1 MFSLFLTLLFFF
13 SILPKNNSLSK
24 ELQNFSAQCQEME
37 QQNKHLTEQ
46 LQICQRGTM
55 TDEYEQ
61 RLNELESNNDM
72 LNQQLDTARGKIAS
86 LQSDL
91 TESEIKLNDLTNHN
105 DHYKAEISKFNEIK
119 VKWESEQRRLTNQL
133 TQTKENLIQLREEN
147 KHLQN
152 EKMTFEN
159 LFNTIKTHIETSNVA
174 NNEQLNN
181 HLQSNFSNLLNTLN
195 EKLNEQS
202 IASMSQITKN
212 MQKEMDALRK
222 ENMSLQNKVYSLESQ
237 HQQDYQ
243 QHQQHQQ
250 QHDHRLSNELDHHH
264 NGYRSKQID
273 FDTINSLNEQ
283 IDQLSFEKERLTR
296 ELQTAKQ
303 SLLDY
308 EEQQRSWETR
318 SNVSSLQE
326 DSYKQRF
333 FEHKDKELRM
343 NGELSRLRR
352 TLDNLNWESTLKQQ
366 KLKNEC
372 TVLGKKVE
380 HSEARIQDK
389 ENQIVELKALQATLY
404 EKIESY
410 RDRYETASQHTARL
424 ESEVNHLTLHND
436 SVCVPAKTKIK

>member
-1 MFSLFLTLLFFF
+1 MNCHFWVIIVIQFYYNIIFSPNNDLSYFILFLLLLLPVFFPF
-13 SILPKNNSLSK
+13 AQNNSLSK
-24 ELQNFSAQCQEME
+24 ELQNFSAQRQEME

-46 LQICQRGTM
+46 LQVC
-55 TDEYEQ
+55 Q
-61 RLNELESNNDM
+61 RLNELESSNDM

-222 ENMSLQNKVYSLESQ
+222 ENMPLQNKVYSLESE
-237 HQQDYQ
+237 HQQQ
-243 QHQQHQQ
+243 QQ
-250 QHDHRLSNELDHHH
+250 QHDNRLSNGSNNYQNGELDYHH

-283 IDQLSFEKERLTR
+283 IDQASFEKERLTR
-296 ELQTAKQ
+296 ELQTAK
-303 SLLDY
+303 
-308 EEQQRSWETR
+308 
-318 SNVSSLQE
+318 SS
-326 DSYKQRF
+326 
-333 FEHKDKELRM
+333 
-343 NGELSRLRR
+343 
-352 TLDNLNWESTLKQQ
+352 
-366 KLKNEC
+366 C
-372 TVLGKKVE
+372 
-380 HSEARIQDK
+380 
-389 ENQIVELKALQATLY
+389 
-404 EKIESY
+404 
-410 RDRYETASQHTARL
+410 
-424 ESEVNHLTLHND
+424 
-436 SVCVPAKTKIK
+436 